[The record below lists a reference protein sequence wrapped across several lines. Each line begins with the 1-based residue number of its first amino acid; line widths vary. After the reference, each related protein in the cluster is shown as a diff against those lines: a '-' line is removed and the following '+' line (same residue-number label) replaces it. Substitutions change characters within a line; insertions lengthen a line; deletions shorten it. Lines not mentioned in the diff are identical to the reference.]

1 MAHKDETDLGKMR
14 AAFGA
19 GNLRQARALARA
31 LVAEGGAGGDE
42 ARALLEATEVDKR
55 AFAIGGGALALG
67 LLYLLVF
74 ILLR

>member
-1 MAHKDETDLGKMR
+1 MVQKVNADAVEKMR

-19 GNLRQARALARA
+19 GNLRLARELA
-31 LVAEGGAGGDE
+31 RPLAAEGNEE
-42 ARALLEATEVDKR
+42 AAELLARTEVDKR